1 MAPHISEPQ
10 DRERIGITV
19 NADFAFMGSEEAE
32 EDMQPSLVI
41 YDDHASA
48 FWALGV
54 RNKTVTEQVVKY
66 FKDIL
71 DESGYEGEKITM
83 KTDQE
88 PAMLA
93 LKRAVATARSGE
105 TVPIESPVRA
115 SKSNGRM
122 ENAIGVWQGQL
133 RTIKHHAEAK
143 LGRRI
148 EVDGVLF
155 SWLIP
160 FCTQIMN
167 KYRVGP
173 DGRTAYERITG
184 HKNRH
189 QVIGFA
195 EAVDFILE
203 PSKQHI
209 HKADSRLMKGIF
221 LGYEWRTTEYIV
233 GTAEGVFKCRTI
245 RRRAEEVAYDP
256 ECMDYLS
263 IPYDEY
269 VLKGARTTP
278 IGNSVKSNLPAA
290 VGEIPVRRREFVPRR
305 LYIRNADY
313 ERHGFTEGC
322 KGCVWLQVG
331 VGPRVGHSEACRNRL
346 EQKIAE
352 DPGDSRAQKAK
363 DRIDHYVAQT
373 TFPEERIEVEREDP
387 REKEPDHD
395 AQEIPKAS
403 EDIQMQAEQY
413 DIGSPVRERRDPHE
427 DELEDGPTGVSERR
441 VATPVRPTPVKR
453 RKAVHI
459 DEPDTKKIIIDHES
473 DEENAAM
480 STEDLS
486 AINARMEDE
495 RIVCMAV
502 LGKDLHDMF
511 SNKRVSLAIERQSAE
526 HLMSTLAAASGST
539 SSHALVNAAPEA
551 GALLAGAIGGQEE
564 PRADAAPQRGTRP
577 GGVLGSSGLNS
588 VDIAEIFSP
597 ERVGEQCHRYGL
609 RQGIAMDI
617 KNGYDFDKA
626 EDRERCWKVIKRDK
640 PLLVIGS
647 APCTLFY
654 RLQELNK
661 HMYRDSAT
669 WHAKFHE
676 RMQQARRYVKFCV
689 DVYNLPAGRGALFP
703 A

>member
-1 MAPHISEPQ
+1 MGRRPELPTKAEIAEHFPLHLKYRSWCAHCRAGRARLAPHISEPQ

-88 PAMLA
+88 PSMLA

-209 HKADSRLMKGIF
+209 HKADSRLMNGIF

-245 RRRAEEVAYDP
+245 RRQAEEVAYDP
-256 ECMDYLS
+256 ECMDYLT

-269 VLKGARTTP
+269 VLKGARP
-278 IGNSVKSNLPAA
+278 HDPD
-290 VGEIPVRRREFVPRR
+290 RQQR
-305 LYIRNADY
+305 
-313 ERHGFTEGC
+313 
-322 KGCVWLQVG
+322 QVQ
-331 VGPRVGHSEACRNRL
+331 P
-346 EQKIAE
+346 
-352 DPGDSRAQKAK
+352 PGGGWRYSRARA
-363 DRIDHYVAQT
+363 RIH
-373 TFPEERIEVEREDP
+373 
-387 REKEPDHD
+387 
-395 AQEIPKAS
+395 
-403 EDIQMQAEQY
+403 
-413 DIGSPVRERRDPHE
+413 
-427 DELEDGPTGVSERR
+427 
-441 VATPVRPTPVKR
+441 
-453 RKAVHI
+453 
-459 DEPDTKKIIIDHES
+459 
-473 DEENAAM
+473 
-480 STEDLS
+480 
-486 AINARMEDE
+486 
-495 RIVCMAV
+495 
-502 LGKDLHDMF
+502 
-511 SNKRVSLAIERQSAE
+511 
-526 HLMSTLAAASGST
+526 T
-539 SSHALVNAAPEA
+539 SSALH
-551 GALLAGAIGGQEE
+551 
-564 PRADAAPQRGTRP
+564 
-577 GGVLGSSGLNS
+577 S
-588 VDIAEIFSP
+588 
-597 ERVGEQCHRYGL
+597 
-609 RQGIAMDI
+609 
-617 KNGYDFDKA
+617 
-626 EDRERCWKVIKRDK
+626 
-640 PLLVIGS
+640 
-647 APCTLFY
+647 
-654 RLQELNK
+654 
-661 HMYRDSAT
+661 
-669 WHAKFHE
+669 
-676 RMQQARRYVKFCV
+676 
-689 DVYNLPAGRGALFP
+689 
-703 A
+703 